1 MMMRRGVRRT
11 ARRTTRR
18 VMRRTMRRT
27 IMVGGMVVL
36 AAAGTAAAVKM
47 SKKDAQQIEQHT
59 GLPPEQLE
67 DADLKEA
74 MDELGI
80 QGQPLTAEDQA
91 ALGGAPPPGAHP
103 AQVPAAGAPPMQ
115 APAAAPQDSYLDDL
129 ERLAG
134 LRDRGILTDEEFQA
148 KKKQLLGL

>member
-1 MMMRRGVRRT
+1 MMMRRGMRRT

-27 IMVGGMVVL
+27 MMVGGMVVL

-47 SKKDAQQIEQHT
+47 SKKDAEKIEQHT

-67 DADLKEA
+67 DADLQEA

-80 QGQPLTAEDQA
+80 QSQPLTAEDQA
-91 ALGGAPPPGAHP
+91 ALGGAP
-103 AQVPAAGAPPMQ
+103 QAGAPPVQ
-115 APAAAPQDSYLDDL
+115 APAAAPQASYLDEL

-134 LRDRGILTDEEFQA
+134 LRDQGILTDEEFQA